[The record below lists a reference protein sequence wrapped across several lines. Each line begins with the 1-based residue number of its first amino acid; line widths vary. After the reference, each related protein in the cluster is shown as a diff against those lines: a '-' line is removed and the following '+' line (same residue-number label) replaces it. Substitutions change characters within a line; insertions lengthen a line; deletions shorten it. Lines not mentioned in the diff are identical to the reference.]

1 MPMPLCDERATDLCR
16 VVSIPRSDLGGARR
30 CRSCAPRRSDLVE
43 QSGNFADLSYC
54 ERQHIAREDCVDGDL
69 FLSPN
74 SSLLLWP
81 VTALVTF
88 IVCLSAA
95 LTGPSTV
102 RERAVWATLIA
113 CSVFVANRNN
123 LIWAFLV
130 TAAGLCIVMFLTD
143 ELPSSQ
149 RRWSSLLR
157 RRVQG
162 IARADHERER

>member
-1 MPMPLCDERATDLCR
+1 MSELPTSVGSFRSRGLIW
-16 VVSIPRSDLGGARR
+16 VVRGVVAAALVGGAIWW
-30 CRSCAPRRSDLVE
+30 SKA
-43 QSGNFADLSYC
+43 GNFADLSYC
-54 ERQHIAREDCVDGDL
+54 ERHHIAREDCVDGDL

-95 LTGPSTV
+95 LTGPSAV
-102 RERAVWATLIA
+102 RERVVWATLIA

-130 TAAGLCIVMFLTD
+130 TAAGLCIVMFVTD

-149 RRWSSLLR
+149 RR
-157 RRVQG
+157 Q
-162 IARADHERER
+162 